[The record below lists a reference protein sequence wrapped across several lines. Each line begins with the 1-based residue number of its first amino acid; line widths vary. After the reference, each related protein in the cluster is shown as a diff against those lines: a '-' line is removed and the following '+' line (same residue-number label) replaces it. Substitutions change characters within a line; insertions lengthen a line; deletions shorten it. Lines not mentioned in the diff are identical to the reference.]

1 MRKENYMAK
10 RLFVNLPIKDVRQ
23 SRSFFESL
31 GFNFNPQFSDDK
43 ALCLILGDNFYGMLL
58 KEEFFQTFT
67 PKPLSLGKHTT
78 EVLLSLQVNTKDE
91 VNQMIDKAIKLGAQE
106 YNPPTDNGFMYLRV
120 FEDLDGH
127 QWEIS
132 WMDETYNF
140 NQDK

>member
-1 MRKENYMAK
+1 MAK

-78 EVLLSLQVNTKDE
+78 EVILSLQVNTKDE
-91 VNQMIDKAIKLGAQE
+91 VNQMVDKAIKLGAQE

>member
-1 MRKENYMAK
+1 MAK

-67 PKPLSLGKHTT
+67 PKSLSLGKHTT

-91 VNQMIDKAIKLGAQE
+91 VNQMVDKAIKLGAQE
-106 YNPPTDNGFMYLRV
+106 YNPSTDNGFMYLRV

-132 WMDETYNF
+132 WMDETF
-140 NQDK
+140 NWDDMKQ

>member
-1 MRKENYMAK
+1 MAK

>member
-1 MRKENYMAK
+1 MAK

-67 PKPLSLGKHTT
+67 PKSLSLGKHTT

-91 VNQMIDKAIKLGAQE
+91 VNQMIDKAIRLGAQE

>member
-1 MRKENYMAK
+1 MAK

-91 VNQMIDKAIKLGAQE
+91 VNQMIDKAIRLGAQE

>member
-1 MRKENYMAK
+1 MAK

-67 PKPLSLGKHTT
+67 PKPLSLGKHST

-91 VNQMIDKAIKLGAQE
+91 VNQMVDKAIKLGA
-106 YNPPTDNGFMYLRV
+106 
-120 FEDLDGH
+120 
-127 QWEIS
+127 
-132 WMDETYNF
+132 
-140 NQDK
+140 

>member
-1 MRKENYMAK
+1 
-10 RLFVNLPIKDVRQ
+10 
-23 SRSFFESL
+23 
-31 GFNFNPQFSDDK
+31 
-43 ALCLILGDNFYGMLL
+43 MLL

-67 PKPLSLGKHTT
+67 LKPLSLGKQST

-91 VNQMIDKAIKLGAQE
+91 VNQMLDKAIKLGAQE

-132 WMDETYNF
+132 WIDEMYNWDDLK
-140 NQDK
+140 Q

>member
-1 MRKENYMAK
+1 MAK

-132 WMDETYNF
+132 WMDETYNL
-140 NQDK
+140 NDLKQ

>member
-1 MRKENYMAK
+1 MAK

-58 KEEFFQTFT
+58 KEDFFQTFT

-91 VNQMIDKAIKLGAQE
+91 VNQMLDTAIKLGAQE

-132 WMDETYNF
+132 WMDETYNWDDMK
-140 NQDK
+140 Q

>member
-1 MRKENYMAK
+1 MAK
-10 RLFVNLPIKDVRQ
+10 RLFVNLPIKDVSQ
-23 SRSFFESL
+23 SRNFFESL

-67 PKPLSLGKHTT
+67 KKPLSLGKEST
-78 EVLLSLQVNTKDE
+78 EVLLSLQLNTKDE
-91 VNQMIDKAIKLGAQE
+91 VNQMVDKAIKLGAHE

-127 QWEIS
+127 QWELT
-132 WMDETYNF
+132 WMDETYNWD
-140 NQDK
+140 NLNE

>member
-1 MRKENYMAK
+1 MAK

-67 PKPLSLGKHTT
+67 PKPLSLGKHNT

-91 VNQMIDKAIKLGAQE
+91 VNQMLDKAIKLGAQE

-132 WMDETYNF
+132 WMDAT
-140 NQDK
+140 